1 MTGNDKRWKQEW
13 SFAALGEFVLLTPC
27 TNIYSG
33 LEKHSQTIHSREVLG
48 RHFTQGYL
56 DMDKIP

>member
-1 MTGNDKRWKQEW
+1 MSRNDKRWKQEW
-13 SFAALGEFVLLTPC
+13 SLAALGKFVLLTPSP
-27 TNIYSG
+27 NILA
-33 LEKHSQTIHSREVLG
+33 LEIQPNCRELLS